1 MVVGLSSFL
10 PMKTLIIGLGNPI
23 LGDDGVGWKIA
34 QKVEQQLS
42 SSVLGPSPVVVECF
56 SLAGISLMEHMI
68 GYERVI
74 LIDSLNTGNHP
85 QGTVV
90 TFRLDELA
98 DLTYGHSAS
107 AHDLSL
113 KNALIMGRNMGASLP
128 DDKNVQV
135 VAIEAQHVY
144 DFGEALTTKIEAA
157 VPIAVD
163 EVFKL
168 LGVE

>member
-1 MVVGLSSFL
+1 
-10 PMKTLIIGLGNPI
+10 MKTLVIGLGSPI
-23 LGDDGVGWKIA
+23 LGDDGVGWVVAKEI
-34 QKVEQQLS
+34 ERQLP
-42 SSVLGPSPVVVECF
+42 SSVLDSSMIAVECF
-56 SLAGISLMEHMI
+56 ALAGISLMEQMI

-74 LIDSLNTGNHP
+74 LIDSLNTGKHP

-90 TFRLDELA
+90 TFSLDELA

-113 KNALIMGRNMGASLP
+113 KNALVMGRSMDASLP
-128 DDKNVQV
+128 DDKNVHV

-144 DFGEALTTKIEAA
+144 DFGEALTPKIEAA
-157 VPIAVD
+157 VPIAVE

-168 LGVE
+168 LGAE

>member
-1 MVVGLSSFL
+1 
-10 PMKTLIIGLGNPI
+10 MKTLIIGLGNPI

-34 QKVEQQLS
+34 QEVEQQLS
-42 SSVLGPSPVVVECF
+42 SSILGPSSVIVECF
-56 SLAGISLMEHMI
+56 ALAGISLMEQMI

-74 LIDSLNTGNHP
+74 LIDSLNTGKHP

-90 TFRLDELA
+90 TFTLDELA

-113 KNALIMGRNMGASLP
+113 KNALVMGRSMGASLP
-128 DDKNVQV
+128 DDKNLHV
-135 VAIEAQHVY
+135 VAVEAQHIY
-144 DFGEALTTKIEAA
+144 EFGEALTPKIEAA

-168 LGVE
+168 LGET